1 MVLPFCMGRGICYAG
16 DMNILVL
23 GGGKGSECEV
33 SLRSSA
39 EVQRALVELGHEVQ
53 FADPSSGDAAVR
65 QAARNCDMVFPILH
79 GQGGEDGVVQQL
91 LEDIGKPYLGSDV
104 AVSRL
109 CFDKVQLK
117 EVLVAHG
124 ILTPRSQVV
133 TAQTFAQSEL
143 VKCAF
148 VLKPVADGSS
158 VGTMIVRDLPY
169 DSQRASQLLAT
180 YGKMLLEE
188 LIVGVEVTVPVLDEV
203 ALPVIEIVPPLGKD
217 FDYENKYNGATTE
230 LCPPHNVSLKLQ
242 EQAQRLAEQV
252 HHFSGARHLSRTDMM
267 IDAEGRIYVLEINT
281 MPGMTTQSLFPKSA
295 AAAGMPWTA
304 LVAKFVEMVLG

>member
-1 MVLPFCMGRGICYAG
+1 
-16 DMNILVL
+16 MNILVL

-117 EVLVAHG
+117 EMLVAHG

-148 VLKPVADGSS
+148 VFKPVADGSS